1 MYYNKVI
8 LCRNV
13 RCDLFYLKRGDNM
26 SRETLDPIAK
36 DRTTIMLDKK
46 LSERVNSHIHK
57 NSESL
62 VSFLSRAIVNQLE
75 REGDFTIRAEM
86 EEQIN
91 D

>member
-1 MYYNKVI
+1 
-8 LCRNV
+8 
-13 RCDLFYLKRGDNM
+13 M

>member
-1 MYYNKVI
+1 
-8 LCRNV
+8 
-13 RCDLFYLKRGDNM
+13 M
-26 SRETLDPIAK
+26 SRETLDPVVK

-57 NSESL
+57 NCESL